1 MVERFQY
8 TFEWDPK
15 KAANNRR
22 KHGIGFEQATLVFS
36 DPLALSI
43 YDEEHSEAEER
54 WITLGKTA
62 GDVLVVVHTYR
73 EIHDNETLIR
83 IISARTA
90 TTHEQRQYEAQ

>member
-1 MVERFQY
+1 MVEIFQY

-15 KAANNRR
+15 KAASNRR

-36 DPLALSI
+36 DSLALSI
-43 YDEEHSEAEER
+43 YDEEHSETEER
-54 WITLGKTA
+54 WITLGKTVS
-62 GDVLVVVHTYR
+62 DVLVVVHTYR

-90 TTHEQRQYEAQ
+90 TNHEQQQYEAQ